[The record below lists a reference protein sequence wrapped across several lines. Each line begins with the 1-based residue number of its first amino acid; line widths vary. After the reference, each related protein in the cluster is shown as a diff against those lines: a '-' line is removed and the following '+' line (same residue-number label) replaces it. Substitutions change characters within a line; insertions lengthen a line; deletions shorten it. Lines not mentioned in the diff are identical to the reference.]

1 MDTTIKWI
9 FTFWFLVSYWF
20 RSWLNILKNH
30 EKSKDIVWISCMK
43 FVTIIGLLECH
54 IWETNILR
62 TSLDLQNNFG
72 NGLWNSFQKCRVTFE
87 SNFWHGHFFF
97 FFLIFSKGNHFPWIF
112 VESKFSRIRTNIG
125 IDNRTLM
132 MTLSRWNAY
141 CLLFYANE

>member
-97 FFLIFSKGNHFPWIF
+97 FFFNIFERKPFSLDFRRIKIFSNSN
-112 VESKFSRIRTNIG
+112 EYR
-125 IDNRTLM
+125 NRQ
-132 MTLSRWNAY
+132 WWW
-141 CLLFYANE
+141 LFCDGMPIVCYFM